1 MVATYPAPAP
11 INPHLHGYTPW
22 YDGWKRIWHDHR
34 EATMARPIWTGVISF
49 GLVSVPIE
57 LYPATQDHDV
67 SFHQFQKGTKDRIR
81 YQRVNERTGKP
92 VDFADIVRGAEVG
105 GGHVLLDQDEL
116 DAIAPGRS
124 RSVDIETFVDQDEI
138 DPIYY
143 QKTYYLAPGSDET
156 AKTYA
161 LLRDAMSAANRAA
174 IGTFVMRSKQY
185 LATIRPDG
193 DLLVLETMFF
203 ADEVREP
210 EDTLRRVP
218 GKPRLTPAELK
229 MATQLIKSMSGKWD
243 PDEFRD
249 NYTDDVHALIKAK
262 SKGKSFA
269 PAAEA
274 PAATG
279 ASDLMEVL
287 RQSVAAAK
295 SGRAGARSAPATT
308 TAKNAKPTAKKAR
321 NARPTA
327 KTAKPAAKKARPKA
341 VNSARTAPAKAASAA
356 RKTTAK
362 AGTPTRTAKTT
373 KKAGLAKKAPATTK
387 TASAKRSA
395 ARKAA

>member
-1 MVATYPAPAP
+1 
-11 INPHLHGYTPW
+11 
-22 YDGWKRIWHDHR
+22 
-34 EATMARPIWTGVISF
+34 MARPIWTGVISF

-229 MATQLIKSMSGKWD
+229 MATQLIKSMSGTWD

-249 NYTDDVHALIKAK
+249 TYTDDVHALIKAK

-295 SGRAGARSAPATT
+295 SGRAGARPAAAKPTAKRATT
-308 TAKNAKPTAKKAR
+308 TAKKAKPTAKKAV
-321 NARPTA
+321 ARV
-327 KTAKPAAKKARPKA
+327 AKPAAKKAAK
-341 VNSARTAPAKAASAA
+341 SARTAPAKTASAA
-356 RKTTAK
+356 RKATAK
-362 AGTPTRTAKTT
+362 AGTSARTATTT
-373 KKAGLAKKAPATTK
+373 KKAGPAKKAGQAK
-387 TASAKRSA
+387 KSASAKRSA
-395 ARKAA
+395 GRRAA

>member
-1 MVATYPAPAP
+1 
-11 INPHLHGYTPW
+11 
-22 YDGWKRIWHDHR
+22 
-34 EATMARPIWTGVISF
+34 MARPIWTGVISF

-57 LYPATQDHDV
+57 LYPATRDHDV

-105 GGHVLLDQDEL
+105 GGHVLLDQNEL

-249 NYTDDVHALIKAK
+249 TYTDDVRALIKAK
-262 SKGKSFA
+262 SKGKAFA

-295 SGRAGARSAPATT
+295 SGRSGARPAAATT
-308 TAKNAKPTAKKAR
+308 TGKK
-321 NARPTA
+321 
-327 KTAKPAAKKARPKA
+327 AKPAAKKAKPAAKKAGPKA
-341 VNSARTAPAKAASAA
+341 AKSARTAPAKTTSA

-362 AGTPTRTAKTT
+362 AGASTRTAKTT
-373 KKAGLAKKAPATTK
+373 KKASAATKA
-387 TASAKRSA
+387 ASAKRSA
-395 ARKAA
+395 GRKAA